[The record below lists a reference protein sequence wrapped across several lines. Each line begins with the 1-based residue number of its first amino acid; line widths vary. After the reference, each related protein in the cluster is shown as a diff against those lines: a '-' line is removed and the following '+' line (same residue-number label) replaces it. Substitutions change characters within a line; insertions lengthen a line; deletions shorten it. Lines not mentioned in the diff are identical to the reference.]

1 MDQRRCLSPIFAPF
15 FFLFLTLTNGP
26 LPAQTIDLQAFRVM
40 PEAQRYRCVQ
50 DLPFYFM
57 DSAAVRQAIDQLL
70 PLAESLGDHR
80 AVFVLKFKKYIEREK
95 LGLPQPEIFQ
105 ILSELEILAAR
116 GGWQVEQSV
125 ARQYHFLGKFVHKKI
140 PAEEAYLAV
149 AQEFERMEKIGFD
162 QFRDY
167 HPDALLFRLGKFL
180 WNLGDHE
187 KAFEYFTLAERY
199 AQPTADRHYFFTQIL
214 NHLQTYFYEK
224 KDYPRAIGYAQ
235 KLIDF
240 HKNLRHNLPEN
251 QWVSTFWEGMAS
263 LDIAKMLVEQGK
275 LTESEAYAQRGYEL
289 AKTSG
294 AKGSFQA
301 MHAEFDA
308 LQVLLSIKLKT
319 GKLAEIGPLASRS
332 ELLKSK
338 LEADPDRWYLRFKFA
353 KYYRNLARWNE
364 LRGSFA
370 DAVRFGNLA
379 QNLQDS
385 LDQRNDAR
393 KFEQLRQRHEAEK
406 YATRIREIELEK
418 KQQWQLI
425 FGMAVIL
432 MLLALAAWL
441 NFKRL
446 QAKRA
451 EAAAATDALAT
462 LTQNFQE
469 KSTFADGLRS
479 ELENLAARD
488 ERNEQLETLVHSV
501 ILTEEDWLR
510 FRALFEKV
518 HPGFIEEQK
527 NAHPELSPAE
537 LRLLV
542 LKKLEMGDHEIA
554 NLLGVSLRSV
564 YQTRWRLNKKMG
576 SDDPTTP

>member
-1 MDQRRCLSPIFAPF
+1 MLPRLLLAVSFAFSACL
-15 FFLFLTLTNGP
+15 LNGQ
-26 LPAQTIDLQAFRVM
+26 AIDLAAFRNLSD
-40 PEAQRYRCVQ
+40 AQRYRFVQ
-50 DLPFYFM
+50 DLPLFFM
-57 DSAAVRQAIDQLL
+57 DSATVRQVIDQLL
-70 PLAESLGDHR
+70 PLAESEGDR
-80 AVFVLKFKKYIEREK
+80 RTVFVLKFRQFIEREK
-95 LGLPQPEIFQ
+95 LGLSQPEIFQ
-105 ILSELEILAAR
+105 ILAELEILAAR

-140 PAEEAYLAV
+140 PAEEAYLMV
-149 AQEFERMEKIGFD
+149 AQEFERMEKVGFD
-162 QFRDY
+162 RFRDY

-199 AQPTADRHYFFTQIL
+199 AQPTEDRSYFFTQIL
-214 NHLQTYFYEK
+214 NHLQSYFQEK

-240 HKNLRHNLPEN
+240 HKNLNHKLRED
-251 QWVSTFWEGMAS
+251 QWVSAFGEGFAS
-263 LDIAKMLVEQGK
+263 LDIANMLVEQGK
-275 LTESEAYAQRGYEL
+275 LAESEAYAQRGYEL

-301 MHAEFDA
+301 LHAEFDA
-308 LQVLLSIKLKT
+308 LQVLLSIRLKT
-319 GKLAEIGPLASRS
+319 GKLAEIEPLVSRS

-338 LEADPDRWYLRFKFA
+338 LEADPDRWYLRFKFT
-353 KYYRNLARWNE
+353 KFYRNLARWNE

-370 DAVRFGNLA
+370 DAVRFGKLA

-393 KFEQLRQRHEAEK
+393 KFEQLRQRREAEK
-406 YATRIREIELEK
+406 YAARIRDIELEK
-418 KQQWQLI
+418 KQQQQLI
-425 FGMAVIL
+425 FGLAVIL
-432 MLLALAAWL
+432 LLLALAAWL

-451 EAAAATDALAT
+451 EAAAATDALAV
-462 LTQNFQE
+462 LTRNFQE
-469 KSTFADGLRS
+469 KSAFADTLRS
-479 ELENLAARD
+479 ELESLATRS
-488 ERNEQLETLVHSV
+488 ERNEQLETLAHSV
-501 ILTEEDWLR
+501 LLTEEDWLR
-510 FRALFEKV
+510 FRSLFEKV
-518 HPGFIEEQK
+518 HPGFIEAQK

-542 LKKLEMGDHEIA
+542 LKKLEMGDQEIA

-576 SDDPTTP
+576 EGDFTTT